1 MKAPLRIR
9 RASTNARGCAAWIG
23 SDPCSLVLRPG
34 PDSITGMKVIRTFY
48 GPEEAYATLSFL
60 HAHGKNA
67 RLLDENTLSVL
78 PLDSVA
84 LGGYRLAVPDEEA
97 ASSLL
102 LLGHDRRDEAASKPV
117 YFGDEAPTERG
128 AISLR
133 RRFGRWLLLALL
145 SLVIVNIVAS
155 LLTRPPFFTRGETP
169 QLGRVT

>member
-1 MKAPLRIR
+1 
-9 RASTNARGCAAWIG
+9 
-23 SDPCSLVLRPG
+23 
-34 PDSITGMKVIRTFY
+34 MKVIRTFY
-48 GPEEAYATLSFL
+48 GPEEAYAALSLL

-84 LGGYRLAVPDEEA
+84 LGGYRLAVPAEEA

-102 LLGHDRRDEAASKPV
+102 LLGHDRADLPPAKPV
-117 YFGDEAPTERG
+117 YFGDEAPRETGPR
-128 AISLR
+128 SRR

-145 SLVIVNIVAS
+145 GLVIINIVAS
-155 LLTRPPFFTRGETP
+155 LLTRTPLFTRGETS